1 MIYNVLD
8 AILGWLKRPP
18 LLWNATDFVMCLC
31 CITLLILA
39 VSELK
44 KKRRYKFFVSYTY
57 NIGDFD
63 TFEFNTN
70 FKPKGINK
78 IKEME
83 KAIEK
88 QTGRNKVV
96 ILYITELF

>member
-1 MIYNVLD
+1 MIYAVLD

-18 LLWNATDFVMCLC
+18 LLWNATDFIMCIC
-31 CITLLILA
+31 CIILLLLA

-57 NIGDFD
+57 NVGEFD
-63 TFEFNTN
+63 THEFETN
-70 FKPKGINK
+70 FKPRCGKE

-83 KAIEK
+83 RAIEK

-96 ILYITELF
+96 ILFISEFF